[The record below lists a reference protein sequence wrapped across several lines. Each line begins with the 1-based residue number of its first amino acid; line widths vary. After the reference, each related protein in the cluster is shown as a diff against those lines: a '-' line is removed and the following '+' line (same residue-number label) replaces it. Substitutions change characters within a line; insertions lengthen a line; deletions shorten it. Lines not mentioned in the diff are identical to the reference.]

1 MPRPSVAVTGLGAV
15 TPLGVDVADLWRGLV
30 AGRSGVQRIDDLLAS
45 VPGLPVRIAAPMA
58 QEALAPVPRVQ
69 ARRMDR
75 CQQAAL
81 VAARQAWADAGSP
94 EADPERVAVVVGT
107 GVGGVTTLLE
117 QEGVL
122 RAQGP
127 HRVSPR
133 TVPRL
138 MPNGPAAWISIEFGA
153 QAGVYTPISAC
164 SSGAEALA
172 LGARLIRSGEADVV
186 IAGGAEAAITP
197 LTVAAFAQAGAV
209 SRRNDEPERASRP
222 FDASRDGFVLGEG
235 AGIMI
240 LEREGFAAGRGAAI
254 RGRLAGFGITADA
267 HHITAP
273 DPAARGQIRAMQ
285 RAVTD
290 AGLTPADIGHVNC
303 HATSTVVGDPG
314 EAAAIRAALGDDV
327 VLTAPKSN
335 LGHLFGA
342 AGAVEAIIALLSVT
356 NGLIP
361 PTLNLDD
368 KDPAIALEVVTG
380 APRQHPL
387 GAAVSNSF
395 GFGGQN
401 VSLVLTG

>member
-1 MPRPSVAVTGLGAV
+1 MRS
-15 TPLGVDVADLWRGLV
+15 RG
-30 AGRSGVQRIDDLLAS
+30 QIRI
-45 VPGLPVRIAAPMA
+45 
-58 QEALAPVPRVQ
+58 EA
-69 ARRMDR
+69 
-75 CQQAAL
+75 
-81 VAARQAWADAGSP
+81 
-94 EADPERVAVVVGT
+94 
-107 GVGGVTTLLE
+107 
-117 QEGVL
+117 
-122 RAQGP
+122 
-127 HRVSPR
+127 
-133 TVPRL
+133 
-138 MPNGPAAWISIEFGA
+138 
-153 QAGVYTPISAC
+153 
-164 SSGAEALA
+164 
-172 LGARLIRSGEADVV
+172 
-186 IAGGAEAAITP
+186 
-197 LTVAAFAQAGAV
+197 TVAAFARAGAV

-222 FDASRDGFVLGEG
+222 FDAARDGFVLGEG

-240 LEREGFAAGRGAAI
+240 LEREEFAAGRGAAA
-254 RGRLAGFGITADA
+254 RGHLAGFGITADA

-356 NGLIP
+356 SGLIP
-361 PTLNLDD
+361 PTLNLDT
-368 KDPAIALEVVTG
+368 KDPAIALDVVTG
-380 APRQHPL
+380 APRQHPP